1 MARAFRYARHV
12 GEAIDRAPDNFV
24 QLPVSPEPPNQRRRS
39 ARNLQPPGGVLNPGV
54 GSRKR
59 ARLVT
64 PNATASRRPV
74 ITPFPAIE
82 TEIARRDTELLE
94 RAYQTTR

>member
-12 GEAIDRAPDNFV
+12 GEATDRAPDNFV

-39 ARNLQPPGGVLNPGV
+39 ARFAAPGGLLNPRV
-54 GSRKR
+54 GWRKR
-59 ARLVT
+59 ARLAT
-64 PNATASRRPV
+64 PNATANRRPV